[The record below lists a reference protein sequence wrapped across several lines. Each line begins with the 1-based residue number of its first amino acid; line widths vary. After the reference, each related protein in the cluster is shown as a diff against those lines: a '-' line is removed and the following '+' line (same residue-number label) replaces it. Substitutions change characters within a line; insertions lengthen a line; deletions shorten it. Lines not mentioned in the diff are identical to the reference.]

1 MDLSRCVRKCAK
13 SLSSPWH
20 EVSFRYEQ
28 GRLEG
33 RFSVLT
39 MEKVD
44 YNSDLSSD
52 NDTGAAVESQASA
65 SVSKGSHK
73 LFRAVSNKAL
83 CAWGFQ
89 LMPGGDK
96 MYQCKRCKAIMKQTG
111 SSYGNLV
118 GHFGTKTCFRVTIVA
133 SNHPDYN
140 ANMQPVWKAYHED
153 MKRKP
158 SSSLFR
164 PKISKWANTIFGWIE
179 LVVLANNAVRI
190 CEDMVYRRNT
200 VMEDIA
206 RKTLRKYIIKLADI
220 VGLKVREQ
228 IGPGNCIIDGWS
240 SAGKHY
246 QGIIHRWPIRDTHSG
261 NIVIKKALLS
271 CQPLLDETSYS
282 SESHAES
289 INACYELFGDADNL
303 VVVITADNTN
313 TNPKTARIMQ
323 KPMIGAY
330 CHRLN
335 LATRHW
341 LNDAFDGDLMKNL
354 ETINAVMVRASSL
367 KSRGKLRSYTT
378 YVPTIQNRTRWTG
391 YQDMAVKYIKLH
403 DPLLQTGDYVDLGD
417 DHLEDIDVN
426 IKGGKKR
433 VRPNILQ
440 GPTLKRFKDSFLPC
454 LQELQK
460 WFIAVQTEMDLSEAM
475 DLFECARTSNRLK
488 DQSHE
493 FEERLQEEHELVKS
507 YAFEQGVRKIITG
520 KSEEMNQAERN
531 ACRPLLRSN
540 WPNLYSVEDNEE
552 PSGDI
557 NSPTKF
563 MKKLK
568 STKKRGRPKTCSA
581 FIEDC
586 SWITP
591 TTVEVER
598 LFSKCSKVMTA
609 DRRKMHPRIFEAIVC
624 LKENQ
629 EWWDVDLVQ
638 DMLAGHWDTRLDELY
653 SGYGSIDDYI
663 EKMDSNDIEDD
674 DDNEF

>member
-1 MDLSRCVRKCAK
+1 
-13 SLSSPWH
+13 
-20 EVSFRYEQ
+20 
-28 GRLEG
+28 
-33 RFSVLT
+33 

-52 NDTGAAVESQASA
+52 DDTGAAVESQAST
-65 SVSKGSHK
+65 SVAKGSQK
-73 LFRAVSNKAL
+73 LCPAVPNKAL
-83 CAWGFQ
+83 CAWAFE
-89 LMPGGDK
+89 LLPGEED
-96 MYQCKRCKAIMKQTG
+96 MFRCRRCKAIMKQSG
-111 SSYGNLV
+111 RSYGNLV
-118 GHFGTKTCFRVTIVA
+118 GHFSTKTCYSVTIVP
-133 SNHPDYN
+133 SNHPNYK
-140 ANMQPVWKAYHED
+140 ANMQPIWQAYQQD
-153 MKRKP
+153 MKK
-158 SSSLFR
+158 SSASSLFQ

-179 LVVLANNAVRI
+179 LVILANNAVRI
-190 CEDMVYRRNT
+190 CEDTVYRRHT
-200 VMEDIA
+200 VMDNIA
-206 RKTLRKYIIKLADI
+206 RKTLRKYIIKLADV
-220 VGLKVREQ
+220 VGLTVRDH

-246 QGIIHRWPIRDTHSG
+246 QGIIHRWPTRDNKTG

-289 INACYELFGDADNL
+289 INACYELFGNAEDL

-354 ETINAVMVRASSL
+354 ESINAVMVRASSL
-367 KSRGKLRSYTT
+367 KSRGKLRSYTP

-403 DPLLQTGDYVDLGD
+403 NPLLQTGDYVDLGD
-417 DHLEDIDVN
+417 DQLENIDVN
-426 IKGGKKR
+426 IKEGKKK
-433 VRPNILQ
+433 VRPNLLQ
-440 GPTLKRFKDSFLPC
+440 GPTLKRFKESFLPC
-454 LQELQK
+454 LEELKK

-475 DLFECARTSNRLK
+475 DLFQCARTSNRLK
-488 DQSHE
+488 DQSPE

-520 KSEEMNQAERN
+520 KSEEMSQAERN
-531 ACRPLLRSN
+531 ACKSLLRSN
-540 WPNLYSVEDNEE
+540 WPNLYSVEDHEE
-552 PSGDI
+552 PTGDI

-568 STKKRGRPKTCSA
+568 STKKRGRPKGCSA

-591 TTVEVER
+591 ITVEVER

-609 DRRKMHPRIFEAIVC
+609 DRRNMHPRIFEAIVC

-629 EWWDVDLVQ
+629 EWWDIDLVQ
-638 DMLAGHWDTRLDELY
+638 EMLAGHWDVRLEELY
-653 SGYGSIDDYI
+653 SGYGSMVADI
-663 EKMDSNDIEDD
+663 EKDD
-674 DDNEF
+674 DDDDYDNEF